1 MFNLF
6 SKRSAIQSQQNLP
19 RQTKLSAFI
28 RRIQNRWADVLSRQD
43 RKLTIIQRKV
53 FFCLFILAMS
63 ILSSYWIYQGI
74 FPGKNQALPGM
85 QQEGIT
91 LPAKIALP
99 DSLDVNFLKA
109 YQRWRMFKDSSLDSS
124 KR

>member
-6 SKRSAIQSQQNLP
+6 FRRSAMQGQPILP

-28 RRIQNRWADVLSRQD
+28 RKIQSRWADVLSRQD
-43 RKLTIIQRKV
+43 RKLTANQRKV
-53 FFCLFILAMS
+53 FLCLFILAMS
-63 ILSSYWIYQGI
+63 LLSGYWIYQGI
-74 FPGKNQALPGM
+74 FPGKGLTLPSI
-85 QQEGIT
+85 QYEGIT
-91 LPAKIALP
+91 PPTKVALR

-109 YQRWRMFKDSSLDSS
+109 YQRWRAFKDSLLDSS